1 MLTIIQTRQEM
12 QIQKERLQIHLPV
25 LQQAIPREV
34 REWILRWMLQP
45 ARWVVQQLQAD
56 QELRVRQAV
65 AAVRKVAV
73 TACIDNEVES
83 VKITSAFPIIFLR
96 MLNTTQLYSK
106 VSG

>member
-12 QIQKERLQIHLPV
+12 QIQKERLQIHLPA
-25 LQQAIPREV
+25 LQQAIPQVV
-34 REWILRWMLQP
+34 REWILRWMLHQ

-83 VKITSAFPIIFLR
+83 IKNNHCFSNRFFENA
-96 MLNTTQLYSK
+96 
-106 VSG
+106 

>member
-12 QIQKERLQIHLPV
+12 QIQKERLQIHLPA
-25 LQQAIPREV
+25 LQQAIPQVV
-34 REWILRWMLQP
+34 REWILRWMLLQ

-83 VKITSAFPIIFLR
+83 IKNNPCFSNRFFENA
-96 MLNTTQLYSK
+96 
-106 VSG
+106 